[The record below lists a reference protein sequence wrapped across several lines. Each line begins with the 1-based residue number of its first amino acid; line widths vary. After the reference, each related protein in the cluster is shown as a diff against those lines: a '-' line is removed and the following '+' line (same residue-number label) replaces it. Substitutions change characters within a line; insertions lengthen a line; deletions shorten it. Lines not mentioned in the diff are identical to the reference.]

1 MKGTMM
7 IQWFKNLIEDS
18 VRKAVTAQVH
28 EAVTTAVAEQIKAA
42 MVSVAEKVENVEID
56 YDDLANSLIS
66 NGLDYNQIASNIEL
80 SDLVSE
86 FDTSDIENRVVE
98 QVDIDDVVQGVVDA
112 IDTDDIAEKVK
123 DEIEIDYSEIE
134 IDYSA
139 LGRALVEMARA

>member
-1 MKGTMM
+1 M

-98 QVDIDDVVQGVVDA
+98 QVDMDDVVQGVVDA
-112 IDTDDIAEKVK
+112 IDTDDIAERVK
-123 DEIEIDYSEIE
+123 DNVEIDYSEIE

>member
-1 MKGTMM
+1 M

-18 VRKAVTAQVH
+18 VRKV
-28 EAVTTAVAEQIKAA
+28 VAEQLASTKKSLLEAQA
-42 MVSVAEKVENVEID
+42 KLDEMSVSMADKIQNVEID

-66 NGLDYNQIASNIEL
+66 NGLDYNEIASYIEL
-80 SDLVSE
+80 GDLVSE

-98 QVDIDDVVQGVVDA
+98 QVDMDDVVQGVVNA

-134 IDYSA
+134 IDYAA
-139 LGRALVEMARA
+139 LGRALVEMART

>member
-1 MKGTMM
+1 M

-18 VRKAVTAQVH
+18 VRKAVATQVH
-28 EAVTTAVAEQIKAA
+28 EAVTTAVAEQVKAA

-66 NGLDYNQIASNIEL
+66 SGLDYNQIASNIEL
-80 SDLVSE
+80 GDLVSE

-98 QVDIDDVVQGVVDA
+98 QVDMDDVVQGVVDA
-112 IDTDDIAEKVK
+112 IDTDDIAERVK

-139 LGRALVEMARA
+139 LGRVLVEMARA

>member
-1 MKGTMM
+1 M

-28 EAVTTAVAEQIKAA
+28 EAVTTAVAEQMKAA

-98 QVDIDDVVQGVVDA
+98 QVDMDDVVQGVVDA
-112 IDTDDIAEKVK
+112 IDTDDIAERVK
-123 DEIEIDYSEIE
+123 DNVEIDYSLIE

>member
-1 MKGTMM
+1 M

-28 EAVTTAVAEQIKAA
+28 EAVTTAVAEQVKAA

-98 QVDIDDVVQGVVDA
+98 QVDIDDVVQGVVDS
-112 IDTDDIAEKVK
+112 IDTDDIAERVK
-123 DEIEIDYSEIE
+123 DNVEIDYSLIE

>member
-1 MKGTMM
+1 MM

-28 EAVTTAVAEQIKAA
+28 EAVTTAVAEQVKAA

-98 QVDIDDVVQGVVDA
+98 QVDIDDVVQGVVDS
-112 IDTDDIAEKVK
+112 IDTDDIAERVK
-123 DEIEIDYSEIE
+123 DNVEIDYSLIE

>member
-1 MKGTMM
+1 MM

-98 QVDIDDVVQGVVDA
+98 QVDMDDVVQGVVDA
-112 IDTDDIAEKVK
+112 IDTDDIAERVK
-123 DEIEIDYSEIE
+123 DNVEIDYSEIE

>member
-1 MKGTMM
+1 M

-28 EAVTTAVAEQIKAA
+28 EAVTTAVAEQVKAA

-80 SDLVSE
+80 SDLASE
-86 FDTSDIENRVVE
+86 FDTGDIENRVVE

-112 IDTDDIAEKVK
+112 IDTDDIAERVK
-123 DEIEIDYSEIE
+123 DNVEIDYSEIE

-139 LGRALVEMARA
+139 LGRTLVEMARA

>member
-1 MKGTMM
+1 M

-28 EAVTTAVAEQIKAA
+28 EAVTTAVAEQMKAA

-66 NGLDYNQIASNIEL
+66 HGLDYNQIASNIEL

-98 QVDIDDVVQGVVDA
+98 QVDMDDVVQGVVDA
-112 IDTDDIAEKVK
+112 IDTDDIAERVK
-123 DEIEIDYSEIE
+123 DNVEIDYSEIE